1 MEKAVLEKIGVLKRA
16 YKEKEQAY
24 EAEHKK
30 LQAYVEK
37 YLDEN
42 HIWGNKELLG
52 DVVRILPDSRLRS
65 HLVECLYALYDKEAE
80 QRAGQGNEQEPVS
93 AGGRDIWQSGV
104 CGMPRHDPKVLTEIK
119 CMAGRYREKEQEFRE
134 EQKKLQEY
142 VNDYIDQYG
151 IRNDVA
157 KLNELADALPGGI
170 VCFRL
175 REIICF
181 LEEKEAQQPCIQGE
195 EACDGHTKPGLSM

>member
-1 MEKAVLEKIGVLKRA
+1 MEKAVLEKIGDLRRA

-42 HIWGNKELLG
+42 HIRGSKELLG

-93 AGGRDIWQSGV
+93 AGTSGWQG
-104 CGMPRHDPKVLTEIK
+104 
-119 CMAGRYREKEQEFRE
+119 
-134 EQKKLQEY
+134 
-142 VNDYIDQYG
+142 YG
-151 IRNDVA
+151 AAWRMRNA
-157 KLNELADALPGGI
+157 PA
-170 VCFRL
+170 
-175 REIICF
+175 
-181 LEEKEAQQPCIQGE
+181 
-195 EACDGHTKPGLSM
+195 